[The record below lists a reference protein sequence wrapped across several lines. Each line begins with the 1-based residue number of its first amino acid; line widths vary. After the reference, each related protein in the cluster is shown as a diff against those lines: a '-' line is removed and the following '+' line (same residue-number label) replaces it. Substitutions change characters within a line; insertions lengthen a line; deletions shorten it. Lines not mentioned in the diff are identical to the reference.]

1 MPRYQYRCTDCE
13 EVSTIDHPSDELC
26 TICPKC
32 DAERG
37 LVKLLTRFSTGKKSV
52 VKKRVGATTEEFI
65 KDSRKALRQQ
75 RDDLDKGR

>member
-13 EVSTIDHPSDELC
+13 EVSTIDHPSDELH
-26 TICPKC
+26 TVCPKC

-52 VKKRVGATTEEFI
+52 VKKKVGATTEEFI

>member
-13 EVSTIDHPSDELC
+13 EVSTIDHPSDELY
-26 TICPKC
+26 TVCPKC
-32 DAERG
+32 DAKRG

-52 VKKRVGATTEEFI
+52 VKKKVGATTEEFI

>member
-13 EVSTIDHPSDELC
+13 EISTIDHPSDEIQ
-26 TICPKC
+26 TVCPKC
-32 DAERG
+32 NAVRG

-52 VKKRVGATTEEFI
+52 VKKKVGAATEEFI

>member
-13 EVSTIDHPSDELC
+13 EVSTIDHSSDELC
-26 TICPKC
+26 TVCPKC
-32 DAERG
+32 DTERG
-37 LVKLLTRFSTGKKSV
+37 LIKLLTRFSTAKKSV
-52 VKKRVGATTEEFI
+52 VKKKVGVTTEEFI

>member
-1 MPRYQYRCTDCE
+1 MPRYQYRCTGCE
-13 EVSTIDHPSDELC
+13 EVSTIDHSSDEIQ
-26 TICPKC
+26 TVCPKC
-32 DAERG
+32 NAVRG

-52 VKKRVGATTEEFI
+52 VKKKVGVTTEEFI